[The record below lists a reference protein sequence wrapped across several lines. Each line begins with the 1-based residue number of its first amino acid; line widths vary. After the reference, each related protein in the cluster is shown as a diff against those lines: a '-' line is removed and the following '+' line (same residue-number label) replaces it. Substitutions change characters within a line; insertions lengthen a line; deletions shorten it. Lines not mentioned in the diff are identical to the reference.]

1 MASKVQVAGRAT
13 DQVRA
18 RTDEA
23 AVLLALGEAR
33 AINALG
39 VFMEPSARR
48 ATLLAAKQAIEAALG
63 VMDATAW
70 PTEADYN
77 SGDHDNDF

>member
-1 MASKVQVAGRAT
+1 MASKVQIAGRAT

-18 RTDEA
+18 RIEEA
-23 AVLLALGEAR
+23 ASLLADGEAR
-33 AINALG
+33 AINAIG

-48 ATLLAAKQAIEAALG
+48 ATLQAAKAAIEAALG

-70 PTEADYN
+70 PTAADYDG
-77 SGDHDNDF
+77 GDHDNDF

>member
-1 MASKVQVAGRAT
+1 MASKVQSAGRAT

-18 RTDEA
+18 RIEEA
-23 AVLLALGEAR
+23 ASLLADGEAR
-33 AINALG
+33 AINAIG

-48 ATLLAAKQAIEAALG
+48 ATLQAAKAAIEAALG

-70 PTEADYN
+70 PTAADYDG
-77 SGDHDNDF
+77 SDHDNDF